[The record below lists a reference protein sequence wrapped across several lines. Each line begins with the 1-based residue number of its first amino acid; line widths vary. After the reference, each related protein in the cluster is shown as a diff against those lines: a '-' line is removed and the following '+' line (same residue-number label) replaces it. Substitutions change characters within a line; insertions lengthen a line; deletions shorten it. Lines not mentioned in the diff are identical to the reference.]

1 MTDAIRIRSLDY
13 RAGRDFALRG
23 LDLNVR
29 AGSVYGF
36 LGPNGSGK
44 TTTIKLLMGMLPPQD
59 GTIDVLGHRVPD
71 DVVPALARI
80 GYVPER
86 VHLYPMLSVD
96 ETMRHHAAFYSRWDS
111 LEAERLRRAFALR
124 GDALVGRLSKG
135 EAGKLM
141 LLLALAVRPEL
152 LVLDEPTD
160 GLDPVVRRDVLAAV
174 VDYVASTGATVFI
187 SSHLV
192 HEQERICDWVGVLD
206 AGRMVAEL
214 PMSEF
219 RAGIKRLRVRGVVA
233 ELPDL
238 PVLPFRVLARRALLG
253 QDEEW
258 VVRDWRA
265 DMHGAFGALLPAATL
280 RAVEDL
286 DLEESFVELLSAS
299 RAAPAVSRKNDEEAA

>member
-219 RAGIKRLRVRGVVA
+219 RAGIKRLRVRGVA
-233 ELPDL
+233 ADL
-238 PVLPFRVLARRALLG
+238 PPLPFRVMARRSVLG

-265 DMHGAFGALLPAATL
+265 DMRGAVSTLLPGATL
-280 RAVEDL
+280 RDVEDL
-286 DLEESFVELLSAS
+286 DLEDSFVELLSAARS
-299 RAAPAVSRKNDEEAA
+299 GSDEVRNGEEAA